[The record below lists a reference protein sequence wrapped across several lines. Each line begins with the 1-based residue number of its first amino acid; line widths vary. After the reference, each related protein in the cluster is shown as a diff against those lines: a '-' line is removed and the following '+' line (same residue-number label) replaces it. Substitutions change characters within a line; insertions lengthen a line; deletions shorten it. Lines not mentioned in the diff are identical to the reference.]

1 MLNEFFKSI
10 IDQDT
15 APIVICNLN
24 NERIYMN
31 PSAVKRYKRRGGEKL
46 LGKSLLE
53 CHNDKSNELIKRTV
67 EWFSRDKNNNRIFA
81 YYNKKENR
89 DVYIVALRDSNG
101 NLIGYYEKHEYRN
114 RETSPCYNF

>member
-24 NERIYMN
+24 NEMIYMN

-46 LGKSLLE
+46 LGKSLLD

>member
-24 NERIYMN
+24 NEMIYMN

-81 YYNKKENR
+81 YYNKKEN
-89 DVYIVALRDSNG
+89 
-101 NLIGYYEKHEYRN
+101 
-114 RETSPCYNF
+114 

>member
-24 NERIYMN
+24 NEMIYMN